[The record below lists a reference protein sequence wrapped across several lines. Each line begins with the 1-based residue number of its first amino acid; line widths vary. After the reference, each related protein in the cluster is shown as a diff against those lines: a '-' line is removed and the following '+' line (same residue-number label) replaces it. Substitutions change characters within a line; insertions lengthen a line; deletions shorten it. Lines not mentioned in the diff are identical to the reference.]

1 MRITKLMGL
10 AVTMV
15 ALAVTINA
23 LAFQTASVTNAM
35 SITVS
40 STTSAGLAFDAPAGS
55 PDGATVSTASN
66 ELSVTFTENV
76 QPNSTYTFDPVFK
89 ITNNSSSAKTLGYS
103 SSGFTGLTVVLY
115 QTGTTNDLSGYSL
128 GAGLSVE
135 VKVSVQTNTGTTTGA
150 KSGSIVVTGQ

>member
-10 AVTMV
+10 AVTTV

-23 LAFQTASVTNAM
+23 LAFQTADVTNAM

-40 STTSAGLAFDAPAGS
+40 STTVAGLAFDAPTGS

-66 ELSVTFTENV
+66 ELSITFSENV

-89 ITNNSSSAKTLGYS
+89 ITNNGATSKTLGYS
-103 SSGFTGLTVVLY
+103 TSGFTGVTISLY
-115 QTGTTNDLSGYSL
+115 QTGTSSDLAGYSL
-128 GAGLSVE
+128 AAGASVE
-135 VKVSVQTNTGTTTGA
+135 VKVGVTTATGTATGA
-150 KSGSIVVTGQ
+150 KSGTIIVTGQ